1 MYQKVL
7 VPLDGSEVAECALP
21 HLQAIASGCDV
32 VDVVF
37 LKVMEPLS
45 IPGEYVI
52 SEGDRV
58 KLESRYRS
66 EAQSY
71 MERIVKQIQEGG
83 LNVRA
88 DIIQGEAAESIVDY
102 VDKQKVNLVIMA
114 THGRSGIRRW
124 AMGSVADKVVRHLNV
139 PVLLVR
145 AHKDVC
151 AA

>member
-7 VPLDGSEVAECALP
+7 VPLDGSEVAECALT
-21 HLQAIASGCDV
+21 HLKAIASGCDV
-32 VDVVF
+32 VDVVL

-45 IPGEYVI
+45 VPGDYVI

-58 KLESRYRS
+58 KLESRYRA

-71 MERIVKQIQEGG
+71 METIVKQIGEGG

-102 VDKQKVNLVIMA
+102 VDKQNVDLVIMA

-124 AMGSVADKVVRHLNV
+124 AMGSVADKVVRHLNI

-145 AHKDVC
+145 AH
-151 AA
+151 

>member
-32 VDVVF
+32 VDVV
-37 LKVMEPLS
+37 LLRVIGPLPV
-45 IPGEYVI
+45 PGDYLI
-52 SEGDRV
+52 GEGDRV
-58 KLESRYRS
+58 RIESRYRA

-71 MERIVKQIQEGG
+71 LEKMVKQIKEGG

-88 DIIQGEAAESIVDY
+88 DIIEGGAAESIVDY
-102 VDKQKVNLVIMA
+102 VDKHGINLVIMA
-114 THGRSGIRRW
+114 THGRSGIGRW
-124 AMGSVADKVVRHLNV
+124 ALGSVADKVVRRLNV

-145 AHKDVC
+145 ARKG
-151 AA
+151 A

>member
-7 VPLDGSEVAECALP
+7 VPLDGSEVAECALT
-21 HLQAIASGCDV
+21 HLKAIASGCDV
-32 VDVVF
+32 VDVVL

-45 IPGEYVI
+45 VPGDYVI

-58 KLESRYRS
+58 KLGSRYRA

-71 MERIVKQIQEGG
+71 METIVKQIGEGG

-102 VDKQKVNLVIMA
+102 VDKQNVDLVIMA

-124 AMGSVADKVVRHLNV
+124 AMGSVADKVVRHLNI

-145 AHKDVC
+145 AH
-151 AA
+151 

>member
-7 VPLDGSEVAECALP
+7 VPLDGSEVAECALT
-21 HLQAIASGCDV
+21 HLKAIASGCDV
-32 VDVVF
+32 VDVVL

-45 IPGEYVI
+45 VPGDYVI

-58 KLESRYRS
+58 KLESRYRA

-71 MERIVKQIQEGG
+71 METIVNQIGEGG

-102 VDKQKVNLVIMA
+102 VDKQNVDLVIMA

-124 AMGSVADKVVRHLNV
+124 AMGSVADKVVRHLNI

-145 AHKDVC
+145 AH
-151 AA
+151 